1 MKRMTY
7 AVAAMMVLLIAL
19 IYGSLFLTAAGE
31 DDREGWTDYIER
43 VCEDRKICPELVEA
57 LIERESSWDP
67 DAQNGTCIGLM
78 QIDQVYHWE
87 RMQRLG
93 VTDLRDPYENIL
105 IGVDFLGELFQE
117 YEDPAAVLMY
127 YNAGHSDRYGLG
139 AWQDGD
145 LSRYAD
151 QILERAAELERIHGK

>member
-1 MKRMTY
+1 MTY
-7 AVAAMMVLLIAL
+7 AVAAMMVLIIAI

-43 VCEDRKICPELVEA
+43 VCEDRQICPELVEA
-57 LIERESSWDP
+57 LIERESSWEP

-87 RMQRLG
+87 
-93 VTDLRDPYENIL
+93 
-105 IGVDFLGELFQE
+105 
-117 YEDPAAVLMY
+117 LMY

>member
-1 MKRMTY
+1 MTY

-43 VCEDRKICPELVEA
+43 VCEDRQICPELVEA
-57 LIERESSWDP
+57 LIERESNWDP

-87 RMQRLG
+87 RMQ
-93 VTDLRDPYENIL
+93 
-105 IGVDFLGELFQE
+105 
-117 YEDPAAVLMY
+117 
-127 YNAGHSDRYGLG
+127 
-139 AWQDGD
+139 
-145 LSRYAD
+145 
-151 QILERAAELERIHGK
+151 

>member
-1 MKRMTY
+1 M
-7 AVAAMMVLLIAL
+7 
-19 IYGSLFLTAAGE
+19 
-31 DDREGWTDYIER
+31 
-43 VCEDRKICPELVEA
+43 
-57 LIERESSWDP
+57 IERESSWEP

-105 IGVDFLGELFQE
+105 VGVDFLEELFWK

>member
-7 AVAAMMVLLIAL
+7 AVAAMMVLIIAI

-43 VCEDRKICPELVEA
+43 VCEDRQICPELVEA
-57 LIERESSWDP
+57 LIERESSWEP

-87 RMQRLG
+87 
-93 VTDLRDPYENIL
+93 
-105 IGVDFLGELFQE
+105 
-117 YEDPAAVLMY
+117 LMY